1 MAKILIIGGG
11 VAGLSA
17 GIYALKNGHSAI
29 ICERHK
35 VAGGNLTGWQ
45 RGEYHIDN
53 CIHWLTGTNPNTNNY
68 KMWLELGAIDEHTQI
83 YQSDTLYTCESEGL
97 RLSLNKNLSVLERDM
112 FALSPVDK
120 KEIFALTS
128 AIRTVKGLFGT
139 AGKAHNKNLNF
150 WQILFGVPALL
161 PYCKMST
168 EELSKRFKH
177 PLLQKFITCFF
188 GKNFTALALLV
199 TFAIFCGENG
209 GIPQG
214 GSFAMAQRIVNR
226 FLSLGGKLL
235 LSKDATKIKIEN
247 GKAKYVVFSDATI
260 INADYVISTAD
271 TKVTFEQL
279 LGQKLPKN
287 LQKYYDNPQM
297 KRFSAFQC
305 AFSCDTDRVPFSA
318 DIIFELSEKHKKKLS
333 IDFLILREFSH
344 EKSFAPKGKTVLQTL
359 IFCNEKKSI
368 EFIQLRKNKEAYT
381 KFKIDLANKIKE
393 IIIEKFPLLKD
404 KIKLLDVWTPATYQ
418 RYTKAEIGSFMSFIL
433 PKNKLP
439 LRLKSKIRGLK
450 NVFLATQW
458 QQPPGGLPT
467 AAQLGKIA
475 IDCINKK
482 EKKNKNTSECV
493 YKNSKKF
500 NVKENRI

>member
-17 GIYALKNGHSAI
+17 GIYALKNGHEAI
-29 ICERHK
+29 ICERHS

-68 KMWLELGAIDEHTQI
+68 KIWCDLGAIDKETQI
-83 YQSDTLYTCESEGL
+83 FQLDTLYTCESEGL
-97 RLSLNKNLSVLERDM
+97 KLSLNKNLAILERDM
-112 FALSPVDK
+112 FVLSPIDK

-128 AIRTVKGLFGT
+128 AIKTVMGLFGT
-139 AGKAHNKNLNF
+139 AGKDHNKNLNF
-150 WQILFGVPALL
+150 WQMIFKVPALI
-161 PYCKMST
+161 PYYKMST
-168 EELSKRFKH
+168 EELAKKFKH

-199 TFAIFCGENG
+199 TFAVFCGENG

-214 GSFAMAQRIVNR
+214 GSFAMAQRIVKR
-226 FLSLGGKLL
+226 FLNLGGKLL
-235 LSKDATKIKIEN
+235 LNKDATAIKVEN
-247 GKAKYVVFSDATI
+247 GNAKYAVFADGSVI
-260 INADYVISTAD
+260 EADYFICTAD
-271 TKVTFEQL
+271 IKVTFKEL
-279 LGQKLPKN
+279 LGMNIPNK
-287 LQKYYDNPQM
+287 LQKHYDNPLM
-297 KRFSAFQC
+297 KRFSAFQT
-305 AFSCDTDRVPFSA
+305 AFSCYTDLLPFSA
-318 DIIFELSEKHKKKLS
+318 DIIFELSDKYKKELS
-333 IDFLILREFSH
+333 IDFLILREFSN
-344 EKSFAPKGKTVLQTL
+344 EKSFAPEGKTVLQTL
-359 IFCNEKKSI
+359 TFCDEKKSK
-368 EFIQLRKNKEAYT
+368 EFIELRKNKAAY
-381 KFKIDLANKIKE
+381 KKLKIDLATKIKE
-393 IIIEKFPLLKD
+393 AILEKFPLLKD

-418 RYTKAEIGSFMSFIL
+418 RFTRAEIGSFMSFVL

-439 LRLKSKIRGLK
+439 LRVKSQIKGLK

-458 QQPPGGLPT
+458 QQAPGGLPT

-500 NVKENRI
+500 NIKENRI